1 MPQSTSGNN
10 YILTLV
16 DFFPKWPEAVPIRS
30 KNAEDVAVALC
41 QIFLNMGFPSVIS
54 SDQGREF
61 VNMLMDKLSEKLK
74 FVQRISSAYHPQTN
88 GLVER
93 FNQALKKMLIKM
105 TSSENQDTWDDYI
118 KKTLFAYRTQI
129 QKSLKKTH
137 LRLCLDENTREKTT
151 VFSVI
156 RSKNPLNI

>member
-1 MPQSTSGNN
+1 M
-10 YILTLV
+10 
-16 DFFPKWPEAVPIRS
+16 PIRS